1 MYLCINWLFSLF
13 VTDVH
18 TIFTLSQMYRQF
30 HCLLINFNWILFYKL
45 LFLNSQEKK
54 ELDLKI
60 KINHSIH
67 PHPKCN
73 QGIIE
78 FLYVVYDN
86 FISFN

>member
-1 MYLCINWLFSLF
+1 M
-13 VTDVH
+13 
-18 TIFTLSQMYRQF
+18 
-30 HCLLINFNWILFYKL
+30 
-45 LFLNSQEKK
+45 FLNSQEKK

-73 QGIIE
+73 QGINE

-86 FISFN
+86 FISFIKLNIYNLLCSYWYQDIFFIKTLWIYMILE